1 MITWNK
7 FIWNVHVDHILHV
20 TSPLA
25 VTPLFQNNPWNKNV
39 FQLFL
44 QSCSS
49 KTYNVPQ
56 LMIVSHIDETSQTYW
71 FRILETE
78 IGLFCCIIE
87 NHIDYLLEVWRK
99 IVEKFWIAWKMLSNH
114 HLDSFDYLLH
124 WKMKSIG
131 FYDDLLKHVIRH
143 N

>member
-7 FIWNVHVDHILHV
+7 FIWNVHVDYILHV

-49 KTYNVPQ
+49 KTYCA
-56 LMIVSHIDETSQTYW
+56 LTDDSVSHWWNFAD
-71 FRILETE
+71 IL
-78 IGLFCCIIE
+78 ISHSRNRNRFVLLYNIKS
-87 NHIDYLLEVWRK
+87 YLLITFSKSEGK
-99 IVEKFWIAWKMLSNH
+99 SLKNSGLLEKCYPLVTILIR
-114 HLDSFDYLLH
+114 LIIYY
-124 WKMKSIG
+124 IG
-131 FYDDLLKHVIRH
+131 KCNL
-143 N
+143 